1 MPLVDSALV
10 SSLGTGSHGSGT
22 SPGDI
27 VEGEVHL
34 PDFRQG
40 LPVEIC
46 RDACEKLASESRDV
60 LPEVHL
66 PDFALQQGSCSSPH
80 TVVDSDAK
88 DDRFCDD
95 MFQHSAVED
104 VVALSSHNG
113 HSLPDF
119 LSANRVSP
127 SAVGNSTSSEEESR
141 VNVQNN
147 TNESQ
152 LTKVCVYS
160 VLMLHM
166 ILR

>member
-1 MPLVDSALV
+1 M

-27 VEGEVHL
+27 VEDEVQL

-40 LPVEIC
+40 LPGEIC

-66 PDFALQQGSCSSPH
+66 SDFALRQGSCSSPH
-80 TVVDSDAK
+80 VDSDAK
-88 DDRFCDD
+88 DDRCGD
-95 MFQHSAVED
+95 MCQHSAVED

-119 LSANRVSP
+119 LD
-127 SAVGNSTSSEEESR
+127 STSSK
-141 VNVQNN
+141 VQNN
-147 TNESQ
+147 TNESESQ
-152 LTKVCVYS
+152 LTKVCVWI
-160 VLMLHM
+160 LLHM

>member
-27 VEGEVHL
+27 VEDEVQL

-40 LPVEIC
+40 LPGEIC

-66 PDFALQQGSCSSPH
+66 SDFALRQGSCSSPH
-80 TVVDSDAK
+80 VDSDAK
-88 DDRFCDD
+88 DDRCGD
-95 MFQHSAVED
+95 MCQHSAVED

-119 LSANRVSP
+119 LSGNRASVT
-127 SAVGNSTSSEEESR
+127 AVRHSTSSK
-141 VNVQNN
+141 VQNN
-147 TNESQ
+147 TNESESQ
-152 LTKVCVYS
+152 LTKVCVWI
-160 VLMLHM
+160 LLHM